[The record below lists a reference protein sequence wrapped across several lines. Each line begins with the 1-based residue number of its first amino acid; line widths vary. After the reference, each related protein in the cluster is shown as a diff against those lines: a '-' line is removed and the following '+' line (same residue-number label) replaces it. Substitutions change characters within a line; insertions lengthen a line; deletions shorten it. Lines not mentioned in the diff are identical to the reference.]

1 MLKSGARVAVFFGVI
16 AMTAVLTNAQ
26 QLPDAPAPM
35 PMLLTHS
42 TGRSLVS
49 NRDEKPVRIV
59 DRKFMAMGAALMA
72 LTVSDLERT
81 QHCLARAACVEL
93 NPMLPHSRAGM
104 YAVNV
109 PINAGTMYLAYKM
122 KAAGWKTWWVA
133 PVLNIAGH
141 AVGTGIRF

>member
-81 QHCLARAACVEL
+81 QHCLARAECVEL

-133 PVLNIAGH
+133 PALNIAGH